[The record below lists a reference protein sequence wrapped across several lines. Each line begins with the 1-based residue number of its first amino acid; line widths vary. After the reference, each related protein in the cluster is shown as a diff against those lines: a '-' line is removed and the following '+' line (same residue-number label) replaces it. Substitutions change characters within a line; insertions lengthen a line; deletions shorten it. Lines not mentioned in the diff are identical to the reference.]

1 MRKLILIWTMAFA
14 MSTVN
19 AQSPQYVWN
28 EQAQKIYES
37 ITSLKIPEGRKL
49 LTLEKKAAPNNLILT
64 LLESYADFY
73 ELFLNED
80 PAIFKKLHPQFEI
93 RIKQLE
99 AGPKNSPYYLYSLG
113 VVQLHKSLSAIRFDK
128 NLEGAMDFR
137 KSYQYFKE
145 NRKAY
150 PNFSPND
157 FYFGVMTTVVGT
169 IPKGYQWI
177 ANILGLN
184 GRISDGNAL
193 VLKYLNSKDENNKR
207 CRNEALLVYPYLIM
221 NFEGN
226 QRKTF
231 NYIESI
237 PYDFKRNQAHAYMA
251 TNLYL
256 NHQQSKKA
264 LNIIQQ
270 MDKSDAYLALP
281 FWNLETGYAY
291 INELKLDAA
300 KKALINFVNSFRGKF
315 YIKDA
320 YEKLSWIAYLQ
331 GDSKQA
337 EAYRKLVLTAGN
349 QVTDA
354 DKQAFQNAKKGI
366 WPNALLLKS
375 RLLSDGGYQTEAFN
389 LLAGKTS
396 NDFTIEAD
404 KTEFSYR
411 LARICDLNGQDD
423 LALKYYKSTMDRGAN
438 QPEYFAARAALQSG
452 LIYESKGQF
461 GKALVFYQLCIDMK
475 DHAFKNSLDQKAK
488 SGIQR
493 CRKQ

>member
-1 MRKLILIWTMAFA
+1 
-14 MSTVN
+14 
-19 AQSPQYVWN
+19 
-28 EQAQKIYES
+28 
-37 ITSLKIPEGRKL
+37 
-49 LTLEKKAAPNNLILT
+49 
-64 LLESYADFY
+64 
-73 ELFLNED
+73 
-80 PAIFKKLHPQFEI
+80 
-93 RIKQLE
+93 
-99 AGPKNSPYYLYSLG
+99 
-113 VVQLHKSLSAIRFDK
+113 
-128 NLEGAMDFR
+128 MDFR
-137 KSYQYFKE
+137 KSYQYFKD

-150 PNFSPND
+150 PNFTPND

-184 GRISDGNAL
+184 GRISDGNAM
-193 VLKYLNSKDENNKR
+193 VLKYLNSKDELNKR

-226 QRKTF
+226 QHKTF
-231 NYIESI
+231 NYIESM

-264 LNIIQQ
+264 LSIIQQ
-270 MDKSDAYLALP
+270 MDKSDAYLTLP

-300 KKALINFVNSFRGKF
+300 KKALNNFVSSFKGKF

-331 GDSKQA
+331 GDAKQA
-337 EAYRKLVLTAGN
+337 EAYRKLVLSVGN
-349 QVTDA
+349 QITDA

-366 WPNALLLKS
+366 WPNALLLKA

-396 NDFTIEAD
+396 NDFSIEAD

-411 LARICDLNGQDD
+411 LARIYDLKGQDD
-423 LALKYYKSTMDRGAN
+423 WALKYYKSTIDRGAN

-452 LIYESKGQF
+452 LIYESKRQF
-461 GKALVFYQLCIDMK
+461 GKALEFYQLCINMK